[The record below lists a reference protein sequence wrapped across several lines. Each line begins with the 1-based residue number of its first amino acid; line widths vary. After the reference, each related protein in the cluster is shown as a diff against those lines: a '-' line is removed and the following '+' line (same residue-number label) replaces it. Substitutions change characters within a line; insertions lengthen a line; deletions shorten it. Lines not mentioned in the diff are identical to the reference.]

1 MLAVD
6 YDEPGG
12 PEVLKLKEIN
22 IPDISKDEVLIKVK
36 SAGVNRPDIIQREG
50 NYPAPPGHSKT
61 LGLEVSGIIE
71 KVGINVKKFLVG
83 DKVAAL
89 VNGGGYAEFCK
100 ANENLVFH
108 IPKNITFNEAA
119 CIPECFFTAWSN
131 IVMRGEIKKNQKILI
146 HGGTSGV
153 GIASIQIA
161 KLFDSYIIT
170 TVGNKEKVSF
180 CKKLGVDK
188 TINYNESNFFEEIK
202 NSQIFSVDLVLDFIG
217 GDYIN
222 KNINLLNNDGRLV
235 NIGFQNGSKAEIN
248 LMKIMLKRLTITGS
262 TLRIRDNSFKSKIL
276 NSLIKFVFP
285 QIEKKKIKIFID
297 SIYKLD
303 DVVNAH
309 KRLDEGKHIGKIVLN
324 I

>member
-22 IPDISKDEVLIKVK
+22 IPDISKDEILIKVK

-100 ANENLVFH
+100 ANESLVFH

-131 IVMRGEIKKNQKILI
+131 IVMRGEIKK
-146 HGGTSGV
+146 
-153 GIASIQIA
+153 
-161 KLFDSYIIT
+161 
-170 TVGNKEKVSF
+170 
-180 CKKLGVDK
+180 
-188 TINYNESNFFEEIK
+188 
-202 NSQIFSVDLVLDFIG
+202 
-217 GDYIN
+217 
-222 KNINLLNNDGRLV
+222 
-235 NIGFQNGSKAEIN
+235 
-248 LMKIMLKRLTITGS
+248 
-262 TLRIRDNSFKSKIL
+262 
-276 NSLIKFVFP
+276 
-285 QIEKKKIKIFID
+285 KIKK
-297 SIYKLD
+297 SLST
-303 DVVNAH
+303 VVQ
-309 KRLDEGKHIGKIVLN
+309 VV
-324 I
+324 

>member
-1 MLAVD
+1 MFFYCL
-6 YDEPGG
+6 
-12 PEVLKLKEIN
+12 
-22 IPDISKDEVLIKVK
+22 VK
-36 SAGVNRPDIIQREG
+36 YS
-50 NYPAPPGHSKT
+50 
-61 LGLEVSGIIE
+61 
-71 KVGINVKKFLVG
+71 
-83 DKVAAL
+83 
-89 VNGGGYAEFCK
+89 
-100 ANENLVFH
+100 NERWN
-108 IPKNITFNEAA
+108 
-119 CIPECFFTAWSN
+119 
-131 IVMRGEIKKNQKILI
+131 KKNQKILI

-161 KLFDSYIIT
+161 KLFDSYIVA

-188 TINYNESNFFEEIK
+188 TINYKESNFFEEIK
-202 NSQIFSVDLVLDFIG
+202 NSKISGVDLVLDFIG

-276 NSLIKFVFP
+276 NNLIKFVFP

>member
-12 PEVLKLKEIN
+12 PDVLKLTKIN

-36 SAGVNRPDIIQREG
+36 SAGVNRPDIIQRQG
-50 NYPAPPGHSKT
+50 NYPAPPGHSKI

-71 KVGINVKKFLVG
+71 KVGNNVKNFLVG
-83 DKVAAL
+83 DKVGAL

-100 ANENLVFH
+100 ADKSSVFH
-108 IPKNITFNEAA
+108 VPKNISFNEAA

-131 IVMRGEIKKNQKILI
+131 IVMRGKLKKRQKILI

-161 KLFDSYIIT
+161 KLFDSYILT
-170 TVGNKEKVSF
+170 TVGNQEKVSF

-188 TINYNESNFFEEIK
+188 TINYNKTDFFEEIK
-202 NSQIFSVDLVLDFIG
+202 NSKISNVDLILDFVG

-222 KNINLLNNDGRLV
+222 KNINLLENDGKLI
-235 NIGFQNGSKAEIN
+235 NIGFQNGSKSEIN

-262 TLRIRDNSFKSKIL
+262 TLRIRDNSFKGKVL
-276 NSLIKFVFP
+276 NNLVKFVFP
-285 QIEKKKIKIFID
+285 KIEKGSIKIFID
-297 SIYKLD
+297 SIYKLE
-303 DVVNAH
+303 DVVKAH